1 MITYLWPYNL
11 TMNKNLLTA
20 DDRGD
25 PIHQFKKSD
34 YTLTL
39 IRELIFLP
47 SPLNKKRYRYTKRT
61 IDILFSFCTILILFP
76 VVLPVLAI
84 LIKLNSRGPVFF
96 LQKRNKKK
104 GGVFYCIKFRTMFI
118 NDEANIRSTNLN
130 DNRITSVGK
139 FLRHSHLDELPQLIN
154 VLSGDMSL
162 IGPRPHMI
170 SENILFQKAIGEYLY
185 RNEVKPGITGL
196 SQSLGNFGAIEDI
209 EKIKERLL
217 LDLLYIKRWS
227 VRMEMRIMYKTI
239 REMLPK
245 IKHGLKLNK
254 NQQEVAAA

>member
-1 MITYLWPYNL
+1 M
-11 TMNKNLLTA
+11 
-20 DDRGD
+20 
-25 PIHQFKKSD
+25 H
-34 YTLTL
+34 
-39 IRELIFLP
+39 
-47 SPLNKKRYRYTKRT
+47 
-61 IDILFSFCTILILFP
+61 
-76 VVLPVLAI
+76 
-84 LIKLNSRGPVFF
+84 
-96 LQKRNKKK
+96 
-104 GGVFYCIKFRTMFI
+104 I

-130 DNRITSVGK
+130 DDRITSVGK

-154 VLSGDMSL
+154 VLKGDMSL

-170 SENILFQKAIGEYLY
+170 SENILFQKAIHEYLY

-196 SQSLGNFGAIEDI
+196 SQSLGNFGAINDI

-227 VRMEMRIMYKTI
+227 VKMELRIMYKTV

-254 NQQEVAAA
+254 NHQEVVAA

>member
-1 MITYLWPYNL
+1 
-11 TMNKNLLTA
+11 MNKNLLKA
-20 DDRGD
+20 DDMGD
-25 PIHQFKKSD
+25 PMYQFKKSD

-47 SPLNKKRYRYTKRT
+47 SPLNKKRYRYAKRT

-84 LIKLNSRGPVFF
+84 LIKLNSKGPVFF
-96 LQKRNKKK
+96 LQKRNKKN
-104 GGVFYCIKFRTMFI
+104 GEVFYCIKFRTMHI

-130 DNRITSVGK
+130 DNRVTSVGK

-154 VLSGDMSL
+154 VFTGDMSL

-170 SENILFQKAIGEYLY
+170 SENILFQKAIDEYLY

-196 SQSLGNFGAIEDI
+196 SQSLGNFGAIDDI

-227 VRMEMRIMYKTI
+227 VKMEMRIMYKTI

-254 NQQEVAAA
+254 NHQEVVAA